1 MGTWF
6 IYLPHFSFVYLCMCV
21 YSVLSYV
28 YMMVCLHGI
37 CVCVCSYSSM
47 TIRGSRCTILAIV
60 KGDVQ
65 VDNGRCT
72 GYLFLKH
79 IRLCI
84 Y

>member
-1 MGTWF
+1 MVYILTSFFLCILMYVCIFCAF
-6 IYLPHFSFVYLCMCV
+6 ICIYDGMSTC
-21 YSVLSYV
+21 
-28 YMMVCLHGI
+28 I